1 MIASSK
7 FILST
12 VVSVAMKAREI
23 KEKKAIKKWP

>member
-12 VVSVAMKAREI
+12 VANVAMKVREI